1 MKQVIGQNINA
12 ETERC
17 MLILSV
23 FSRIYQIEEVSQN
36 VTWVAV
42 IWKLKSKRSMIGGV
56 REATDTSVQS
66 TLDKQIE
73 LNKE

>member
-1 MKQVIGQNINA
+1 
-12 ETERC
+12 
-17 MLILSV
+17 MLILSNTN
-23 FSRIYQIEEVSQN
+23 FSRIYQTEEVSQN

-42 IWKLKSKRSMIGGV
+42 EEAQSRSMIGGV

>member
-1 MKQVIGQNINA
+1 MHVYFVS
-12 ETERC
+12 
-17 MLILSV
+17 ILKDISNWKNQPKCYL
-23 FSRIYQIEEVSQN
+23 SCIIR
-36 VTWVAV
+36 
-42 IWKLKSKRSMIGGV
+42 KLKSKTSMTGGI